1 MKFFRSFRFQLALWS
16 ALISGFV
23 VLVFGMGTFYLLYV
37 EFLDVVDD
45 ELKRFGHDLVEEI
58 DGEDDPKRKKMVK
71 LLDVLDDRRSLQ
83 LVMVFTP
90 DGEKLFHSN
99 RWKNF
104 VFDSNMRD
112 SDSFRT
118 IHYKGDY
125 WRLAIVNDDK
135 WTTIIVNR
143 MDDLI
148 DAADDV
154 FDAFAWA
161 LPVALIA
168 AAMGGLLLAQKAVK
182 PVKIIT
188 RVAENIN
195 VSGLNKRIPV
205 EEKNDEL
212 GHLTEVLNAMF
223 ERLEASFKQTARFS
237 ADASHELNTPLAVM
251 QGELEIALQNEEL
264 NTRDEKTL
272 SNLLEEV
279 QRLKTITRS
288 LLLFSR
294 SDVGQLSLEK
304 MEFDLSLEVAGLVE
318 DIKLHGPAATLTFT
332 ENIANGLKIVGD
344 RTLIRQAIYNLL
356 SNAVCY
362 NQPNGIVETTL
373 QIEGSSLILRI
384 ANSGPGIAL
393 RNKDKIFQRFFRE
406 DSSRSRQ
413 KDGFGLGL
421 SLAQEIVRA
430 HGGALHL
437 EKSDLEKTVFH
448 LRLAG
453 TNPPPR

>member
-1 MKFFRSFRFQLALWS
+1 MKFFRSFRFRLALWS